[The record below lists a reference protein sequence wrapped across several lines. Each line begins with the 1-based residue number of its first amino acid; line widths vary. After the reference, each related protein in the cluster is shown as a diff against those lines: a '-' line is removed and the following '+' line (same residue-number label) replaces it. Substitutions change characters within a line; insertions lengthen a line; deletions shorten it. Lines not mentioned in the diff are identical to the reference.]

1 MRSLAAALVLTASVA
16 FAQDETH
23 IDLVVGAM
31 KPVPVPGGVRSITI
45 KEATIANAKTGGD
58 QLIFVGVT
66 PGKTNAIALSAKG
79 EVLHFTITVK
89 PKPPKKKVTAL
100 FVSVLE
106 VKAGTSLKLTV
117 DGLEKASTPD
127 DKVAEVSIEGNV
139 LTVNAKA
146 AGEVTL
152 ELTVHDGPSAMVVKS
167 VP

>member
-23 IDLVVGAM
+23 VDLFVGVQ
-31 KPVPVPGGVRSITI
+31 KTIPVPGIISIAIQNSTV
-45 KEATIANAKTGGD
+45 ANGKFVTD

-66 PGKTNAIALSAKG
+66 PGKTIAAVRTLKG
-79 EVLHFTITVK
+79 ERFNYTITVK

-117 DGLEKASTPD
+117 DGLEKASSPD